1 MKIIMHSRSVSDKF
15 YLFKRLLIMKLTL
28 FFILIFNIGAF
39 ANVFS
44 QTTVS
49 LNFKEADLEK
59 VLLTIETNSSYRF
72 VYSNNKILTGKKI
85 TIKADNE
92 NVTDVLNK
100 ILSNSGLFYIERENH
115 LVAIAPVGTL
125 AGTAADAQQGFK
137 VTGLITDE
145 GTGETLIGAT
155 VKVKGTT
162 NAVAVDVSG
171 KFTIDAPSANS
182 ILVVNFIGY
191 TELEVPIGG
200 KAVLD
205 IKMSKVTRN
214 LDEVVVT
221 GFGLTTKK
229 STLAGAVSQLSGE
242 DLSQSRATSAS
253 GAMVGKIAGV
263 NFRQTN
269 GQPGANPTIRIRNF
283 GGQFDN
289 PLIII
294 DGTRRDMDAF
304 NALDFNDVESLNVL
318 KDGSAAIYGFSGE
331 NGVIVVVTKKGKRGQ
346 KPTFSFDTYYGT
358 QTYANFNKPGDIK
371 SYVRGIVQTETYGD
385 GRQSVAS
392 RTITPEIYQ
401 KVMNGA
407 PGYEGFDWYKYI
419 YKSAP
424 QYQAKFS
431 VSGGTENTDYYISAT
446 TLNQGVALRDFGD
459 GFKRQNIQ
467 ANFNANISKR
477 IKFGM
482 QMNGYWSKQSNTN
495 VEGND
500 FDWQAEAPYRNL
512 PILPGS
518 GVAYTNPVSGPYIN
532 GNPLYPQG
540 TSPSGQ
546 GYSYGLVSP
555 ELSGTA
561 STTRRNVSITG
572 TLEIDILPGLK
583 GRMLANYSFLSNQE
597 DSRRLSPTLYQL
609 NTLGTII
616 QDGSYVPA
624 RNNEHIFRNTDNS
637 SLQFQLEY
645 KKSIGQHNFQLN
657 VNQESTLSYSPFVRV
672 TGIPPANN
680 IPYIPNIGKD
690 NLTSF
695 EDNISNYTP
704 AQGYQVRLNYDFAG
718 KYILEAFGRYDGS
731 SYYLPEKRWGFFPG
745 GAIAYRISQE
755 DFWKS
760 SPILSTFNDFKIKAS
775 YGVLG
780 NAFGSATDNYLTGY
794 EYNQGSAVLNG
805 TVITGSQIL
814 PPPSLALTWGR
825 TYSSDVGI
833 DMTLLNSRL
842 NIAVDY
848 FNRTRSGRGG
858 RSVVTLPD
866 LTGFNAGDE
875 NVNSDKD
882 RGVDG
887 SISWRDRVGEVSY
900 GINANFSYSRSITGF
915 RYNQVFGS
923 DYGLFRGTQIIGTP
937 GGTNG
942 VDRLNGGPF
951 QYVVIGQFQNS
962 EQIQNY
968 GVDQDGKGNT
978 TQKPGDF
985 IFKDTNGDGFI
996 TPNDQTRE
1004 TYTINGA
1011 NGSVPPLS
1019 FGFGFNVNYKGFD
1032 LRTDFTGGSLF
1043 TFEQTSSGFSSAT
1056 GAYMREW
1063 LPNRNTSQYL
1073 FDNSSYYSDI
1083 FDRNS
1088 PIVVG
1093 KYPLLLQTNPAPNTN
1108 FNHGG
1113 WQTNITYVRVRNLQI
1128 GYTIP
1133 YSILKSLSV
1142 TNLRVYVAAQN
1153 LYTFSNMPNK
1163 IDPELANGA
1172 GGGLPSP
1179 RVLTAGVQ
1187 VKF

>member
-1 MKIIMHSRSVSDKF
+1 
-15 YLFKRLLIMKLTL
+15 MKLTL

-44 QTTVS
+44 QTTIS
-49 LNFKEADLEK
+49 LNLKDADLDK
-59 VLLTIETNSSYRF
+59 VIETIQNKSSYRF
-72 VYSNNKILTGKKI
+72 VYSNSKTLTNKKI
-85 TIKADNE
+85 SIKADNA
-92 NVTDVLNK
+92 NLTDVLNK
-100 ILSNSGLFYIERENH
+100 VFGDFGLVYKEIDNQ
-115 LVAIAPVGTL
+115 LVSIARADDMAAYE
-125 AGTAADAQQGFK
+125 AGPQQGFR
-137 VTGLITDE
+137 VTGQVTDE

-162 NAVAVDVSG
+162 NAVAVDVNG
-171 KFTIDAPSANS
+171 KFTLDVPSAS
-182 ILVVNFIGY
+182 SVLVVNFVGY
-191 TELEVPIGG
+191 TEQEIAIEG
-200 KAVLD
+200 KKVLD
-205 IKMSKVTRN
+205 IKLTKVTRN

-229 STLAGAVSQLSGE
+229 ATLAGAVSQLSGD

-253 GAMVGKIAGV
+253 GAMAGKIAGV
-263 NFRQTN
+263 NFRQSS
-269 GQPGANPTIRIRNF
+269 GQPGSNPIIRIRNF
-283 GGQFDN
+283 GGTGNGGNNAGDQ

-294 DGTRRDMDAF
+294 DGTRRNMDAF

-318 KDGSAAIYGFSGE
+318 KDGSAAIYGFAGE

-346 KPTFSFDTYYGT
+346 KPTFNFDSYYGT
-358 QTYANFNKPGDIK
+358 QTYANFAKPADIK
-371 SYVRGIVQTETYGD
+371 SYVKGIVQTETYGD
-385 GRQSVAS
+385 GRQSVS
-392 RTITPEIYQ
+392 PRTITPEIYQ
-401 KVMNGA
+401 KIMNGEA
-407 PGYEGFDWYKYI
+407 GYEGFDWYKYI

-424 QYQAKFS
+424 QYQAKIA
-431 VSGGTENTDYYISAT
+431 VSGGTENTDYYISGA

-500 FDWQAEAPYRNL
+500 FDWQAEAPFRNL

-518 GVAYTNPVSGPYIN
+518 GTAPYLSPLSGPYVN
-532 GNPLYPQG
+532 GNPLYPTG
-540 TSPSGQ
+540 TSPSSQ
-546 GYSYGLVSP
+546 SYSYGLVDP
-555 ELSGTA
+555 KLSGTE

-572 TLEIDILPGLK
+572 TLEVDILPGLK
-583 GRMLANYSFLSNQE
+583 GRMLANYSFLSNQF
-597 DSRRLSPTLYQL
+597 DSRRLSPSLYVL
-609 NTLGTII
+609 NTAGVI
-616 QDGSYVPA
+616 VPDA
-624 RNNEHIFRNTDNS
+624 SFAPNRNNEHNFGNTDQS

-657 VNQESTLSYSPFVRV
+657 VNQESTLSYSPFVRI
-672 TGIPPANN
+672 TGIPPANA
-680 IPYIPNIGKD
+680 IPYIPNAGNG

-695 EDNISNYTP
+695 EDNISNYSP
-704 AQGYQVRLNYDFAG
+704 AQGYQVRLNYDFAS

-731 SYYLPEKRWGFFPG
+731 SNYRPADRWGFFPG

-755 DFWKS
+755 DFWKQ
-760 SPILSTFNDFKIKAS
+760 SPVLSIFNDFKIKAS

-780 NAFGSATDNYLTGY
+780 FNIGNPTDNFLTGY

-805 TVITGSQIL
+805 SVITGTQVL
-814 PPPSLALTWGR
+814 PPPSTALTWGR
-825 TYSSDVGI
+825 TYTSDVGI
-833 DMTLLNSRL
+833 DVTLLNSRL
-842 NIAVDY
+842 NIALDY
-848 FNRTRSGRGG
+848 FNRTRTGLRANRGL
-858 RSVVTLPD
+858 TLPD
-866 LTGFNAGDE
+866 LAGFQPGDE
-875 NVNSDKD
+875 NINTDKN

-887 SISWRDRVGEVSY
+887 SLSWRDRVGEVSY
-900 GINANFSYSRSITGF
+900 GFNASFSYGRSITGF
-915 RYNQVFGS
+915 RYNQIFSS
-923 DYGLFRGTQIIGTP
+923 DYDRFR
-937 GGTNG
+937 NSG
-942 VDRLNGGPF
+942 VDRLGGGPF
-951 QYVVIGQFQNS
+951 QYVVVGQFQNW
-962 EQIQNY
+962 EQIQNH
-968 GVDQDGKGNT
+968 GIDQDGKGNV

-985 IFKDTNGDGFI
+985 IFKDTNGDGVI
-996 TPNDQTRE
+996 NDRDQTRE
-1004 TYTINGA
+1004 TYQING
-1011 NGSVPPLS
+1011 GLPPLS

-1032 LRTDFTGGSLF
+1032 LRADFTGGSMF

-1073 FDNSSYYSDI
+1073 LDNSSYYSDI

-1093 KYPLLLQTNPAPNTN
+1093 KYPLILQTNPAPNTN

-1128 GYTIP
+1128 GYTVP
-1133 YSILKSLSV
+1133 YSVLKPLSL
-1142 TNLRVYVAAQN
+1142 TNLRLYVAAQN
-1153 LYTFSNMPNK
+1153 LYTFSNMPGK
-1163 IDPELANGA
+1163 IDPELTQGA

-1179 RVLTAGVQ
+1179 RVLTAGIS